1 MTVSPIARAD
11 AAFQEQVHAQW
22 RDWCAYVRAH
32 LTLLDAQ
39 AAERQDAFER
49 ADSLEDQLTQA
60 ERDLSGLP
68 GGQRALFDQIREMR
82 RQQVQIAA
90 ESAGQGT
97 SGRERPIDPDVVDR
111 QALVSLLAEAEGT
124 ASGGDR
130 LSGWGD
136 VPLMVDGAVQWY
148 RVNVAALLDAPNA
161 AIYAAGRTD
170 AHDIR
175 QRIMLSIALVIGTI
189 LFLIVW
195 FIWPRGGHPATAHE
209 AVPTGN
215 GAVLAVWPIRTLELT
230 AASGEAWTIPLS
242 ATYETS
248 WPTQAAAPNAPLVGY
263 WRSTAFAPLV
273 VCAPNKT
280 LTDLTSI
287 RLIGARDIPDR
298 VYAVVAARSS
308 AVDLVIEPCHSG
320 TDAAA
325 PTRYGTFQTTVSMA
339 ARRVGESASLSG
351 SGDITVRAIS
361 IVGPGQAPTLPA
373 NMARVLVQVQG
384 SNIDW
389 PTYAPTLLLA
399 SGQAVQ
405 SPEQVATVDGVELH
419 YLIPLPASDLEVG
432 WNITLPGT
440 DQVLRWRAML
450 APPPS
455 RDAVLRAA
463 LMVREVKVLPSEQ
476 RAGVVLRITL
486 ANQGDQSLQLARDDL
501 ALTQGPNQLTIPDL
515 ASLHSPLASNETR
528 TLDLPLPN
536 QAFSPPLVVT
546 IGAERFQIGR

>member
-11 AAFQEQVHAQW
+11 ATFQEQVHAQW

-49 ADSLEDQLTQA
+49 ADSLEDQITQA
-60 ERDLSGLP
+60 ERDLSGL
-68 GGQRALFDQIREMR
+68 GAGQRALFDQIRETR
-82 RQQVQIAA
+82 RQHVQIGA

-97 SGRERPIDPDVVDR
+97 SGRERSIDPDVVDR

-161 AIYAAGRTD
+161 AAYAAGRTD
-170 AHDIR
+170 ADDFR
-175 QRIMLSIALVIGTI
+175 QRIMLSIALVIGMI

-195 FIWPRGGHPATAHE
+195 FIWPRGGHPATAYE

-215 GAVLAVWPIRTLELT
+215 GAVFAVWPIRTLELT
-230 AASGEAWTIPLS
+230 AASGEVWTIPLS
-242 ATYETS
+242 ATQEAS

-263 WRSTAFAPLV
+263 WRSIAFAPLV

-298 VYAVVAARSS
+298 IYAVVAARSS
-308 AVDLVIEPCHSG
+308 TVDLVIEACQAGS
-320 TDAAA
+320 DATV
-325 PTRYGTFQTTVSMA
+325 PTRYGTLHRTISLA

-351 SGDITVRAIS
+351 NVHITVRAIS
-361 IVGPGQAPTLPA
+361 VVGPGQDPTLPA
-373 NMARVLVQVQG
+373 NMSRALVQVQG

-405 SPEQVATVDGVELH
+405 SPEQVATADGVELH
-419 YLIPLPASDLEVG
+419 YLVPLPASDLEVA
-432 WNITLPGT
+432 WSITPPGI
-440 DQVLRWRAML
+440 DQVLRWRATL
-450 APPPS
+450 APPPT

-463 LMVREVKVLPSEQ
+463 LTVREVKVLPSEQ
-476 RAGVVLRITL
+476 RAGFVLRIML
-486 ANQGDQSLQLARDDL
+486 ANQGDQLLQLARDDL

-515 ASLHSPLASNETR
+515 ASLHSPLAPNETR
-528 TLDLPLPN
+528 ILDVPLPN